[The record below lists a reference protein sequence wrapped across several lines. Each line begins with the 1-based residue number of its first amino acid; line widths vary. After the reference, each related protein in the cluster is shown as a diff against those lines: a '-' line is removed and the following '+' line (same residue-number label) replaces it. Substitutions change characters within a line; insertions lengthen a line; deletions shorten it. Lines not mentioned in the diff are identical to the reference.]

1 MGSERGITALNAFL
15 REVADR
21 PFQWGVWDCL
31 TFTNEAFRRMHGAGW
46 ADDWVGRYIA
56 PGGLL
61 TRSELRMEYGH
72 QNIEDALAERLA
84 RSYGVPP
91 RGALV
96 IGGKDVVEAG
106 YLGVGFGISVGTRA
120 AFLSRDGVVYCD
132 IEMIESAW
140 VRSDDAT

>member
-1 MGSERGITALNAFL
+1 VGSERGITALNEFL

-21 PFQWGVWDCL
+21 PFEWGVWDCL

-56 PGGLL
+56 PDGLL
-61 TRSELRMEYGH
+61 TRSQLRMEYGH
-72 QNIEDALAERLA
+72 QNIEDALAERLT

-96 IGGKDVVEAG
+96 VGGKDVVEAG

-120 AFLSRDGVVYCD
+120 AFLSRGGVVYSD
-132 IEMIESAW
+132 IEMIESGW
-140 VRSDDAT
+140 VRR